1 MMAVIYEAAFAVYIH
16 FFKFY
21 LLKYK
26 NSQEQNL
33 TNNLNY
39 HHFQSFCPPCN
50 KKILQCF
57 LLRNLRSTFQ
67 RDPEKEHS
75 PTVGRFPR
83 KKRYLWVLLSI
94 LLPSLPFCDEEIES
108 SRLIFPRNR
117 QVSGRGELKINLV
130 WGETEWRDLFKICFK
145 HPIYLFLPFH
155 ASDILS
161 FNIDIHVSAPK
172 QYYTHTLLI
181 LNGVVA
187 VTV

>member
-1 MMAVIYEAAFAVYIH
+1 MEYCNQNTVAGGGGGGGRRGFQI
-16 FFKFY
+16 Y

-33 TNNLNY
+33 TNINLNY
-39 HHFQSFCPPCN
+39 HHFQSFFPPCN

-83 KKRYLWVLLSI
+83 KKRYLWVLLLI
-94 LLPSLPFCDEEIES
+94 LLPSLPFCDEEIEF
-108 SRLIFPRNR
+108 SRPIFPRNR
-117 QVSGRGELKINLV
+117 QVSGRGELKMVINLV

-145 HPIYLFLPFH
+145 HRIYFFLIMQVIFFH
-155 ASDILS
+155 
-161 FNIDIHVSAPK
+161 
-172 QYYTHTLLI
+172 
-181 LNGVVA
+181 
-187 VTV
+187 